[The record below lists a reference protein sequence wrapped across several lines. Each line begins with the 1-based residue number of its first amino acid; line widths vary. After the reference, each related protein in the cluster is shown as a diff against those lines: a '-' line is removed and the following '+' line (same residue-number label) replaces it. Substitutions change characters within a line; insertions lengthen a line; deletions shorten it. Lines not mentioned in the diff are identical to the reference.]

1 MDDAILIAATAVV
14 GLGLI
19 LILGRELAGAAS
31 RRQVGQLRD
40 TVEVILPVVATV
52 ALLYWVWVA

>member
-1 MDDAILIAATAVV
+1 VEDAILITATAVL

-19 LILGRELAGAAS
+19 LILWRELAGAAS

-40 TVEVILPVVATV
+40 TVEVILPVAAAV
-52 ALLYWVWVA
+52 ALLWWVWVY